1 MTETERAVRRIYDDV
16 RTFDATIGERLG
28 AAHLGYE
35 ILYGPPSPRPPIMFI
50 DYQPISDSASP
61 ERPAH
66 NDPPWPL
73 RSGYGLRPPPDRL
86 ANRLQKVF
94 DPGLLNRCCGL
105 NVVFWRSPRELVA
118 ETTGGKDLWSE
129 IEQFSMECVRRILQA
144 VKPDMLVV
152 LGQKAGRAVERHFGC
167 TPRLPAGVPVA
178 WLANVDGIPA
188 YGMPHPSAALTN
200 RRLHAIARYISTEL
214 ARLLG
219 DEAEADTLLL
229 PPDATSVPGIHRARH
244 GGYGRG
250 GLRFPAL

>member
-16 RTFDATIGERLG
+16 RTFDAAIGERLG

-50 DYQPISDSASP
+50 DYQPIGDGIA
-61 ERPAH
+61 PARK
-66 NDPPWPL
+66 DPPWPL

-94 DPGLLNRCCGL
+94 DVGLLNRCSGV
-105 NVVFWRSPRELVA
+105 NTVFWRSPRELVA
-118 ETTGGKDLWSE
+118 ETTGSKDLWGE
-129 IEQFSMECVRRILQA
+129 IEQFSMECVRRILHA

-167 TPRLPAGVPVA
+167 TPRLPAGVPIA
-178 WLANVDGIPA
+178 WLAEVDGFPA

-200 RRLHAIARYISTEL
+200 RRLQAIARYISTEL

-219 DEAEADTLLL
+219 DVTEAATLLL

-244 GGYGRG
+244 GGHGRG
-250 GLRFPAL
+250 GLRFTAL